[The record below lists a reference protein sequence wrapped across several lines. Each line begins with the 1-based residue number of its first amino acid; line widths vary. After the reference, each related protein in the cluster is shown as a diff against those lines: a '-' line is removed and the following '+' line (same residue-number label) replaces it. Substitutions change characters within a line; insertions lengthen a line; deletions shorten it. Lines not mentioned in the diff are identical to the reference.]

1 MKGDPRY
8 INLGTEFWT
17 AVRMISSQQGYTVR
31 QRSGAGPIK
40 VHDRASLLRFVN
52 ESQIDTSAFIKDGKL
67 TDLGTLLLEYF
78 AYRADVLNNGVAGNL
93 MNLEKARGLYEDLLQ
108 EYRPRWPVVMN
119 KQKGE
124 KKGPAYLTGIVN
136 ILLEHELGNV
146 PCDYNPQTLSYFTR
160 RMILSGMLSRRV
172 DGALPSTVNPMAVWE
187 IKEYYHTKTFGSRV
201 SDGVYESY
209 LDGLE
214 LRDIRASLGIHVDH
228 VLVLDDHFT
237 WWTKGRSYLCRIVDM
252 LHMGILSEAIF
263 GAEALTRVPALAREW
278 KHRYETEYKADGP
291 LTLFE

>member
-1 MKGDPRY
+1 MKGDPRFLD
-8 INLGTEFWT
+8 LGTEFWT
-17 AVRMISSQQGYTVR
+17 AVRLISEQQGYTLR
-31 QRSGAGPIK
+31 KREGAGPIK
-40 VHDRASLLRFVN
+40 VHDRDSLLRFVDA
-52 ESQIDTSAFIKDGKL
+52 SQVEPAAFIKKGAL
-67 TDLGTLLLEYF
+67 TAIGEKLLEYF
-78 AYRADVLNNGVAGNL
+78 EYRADVLNNGVAANL
-93 MNLEKARGLYEDLLQ
+93 MNLEQARGLYERLVQ
-108 EYRPRWPVVMN
+108 EYRPKWPVVMN
-119 KQKGE
+119 KQKAE

-146 PCDYNPQTLSYFTR
+146 PCDYNPQRLSYFTK

-214 LRDIRASLGIHVDH
+214 LRGIRANLGIQVDH

-237 WWTKGRSYLCRIVDM
+237 WWVKGRSYLCRIVDM

-263 GAEALTRVPALAREW
+263 GKEALTRVPALAREW
-278 KHRYETEYKADGP
+278 KLRYETEYHPDGP
-291 LTLFE
+291 SV

>member
-67 TDLGTLLLEYF
+67 TDLGTLLLDYF
-78 AYRADVLNNGVAGNL
+78 AYRADVLNNGVEGNL
-93 MNLEKARGLYEDLLQ
+93 MNLEKARGLYDKLVQ

-160 RMILSGMLSRRV
+160 RMICPGCCQ
-172 DGALPSTVNPMAVWE
+172 G
-187 IKEYYHTKTFGSRV
+187 G
-201 SDGVYESY
+201 
-209 LDGLE
+209 
-214 LRDIRASLGIHVDH
+214 
-228 VLVLDDHFT
+228 
-237 WWTKGRSYLCRIVDM
+237 
-252 LHMGILSEAIF
+252 
-263 GAEALTRVPALAREW
+263 
-278 KHRYETEYKADGP
+278 
-291 LTLFE
+291 